1 VVSIKRRTFLK
12 GTAATGAVAV
22 AIGAGVLKP
31 SNVLAAWPEDAF
43 SQKTSAEALS
53 KLFGSAAITE
63 SGDIDLKTPDIAEN
77 GAVVPVSVSTTL
89 ANVQSISILVDKNP
103 QPLACTCDLTGV
115 VEGYVSTRIKM
126 GETSNV
132 IAVVKTAKGI
142 FSTKRMVKVTI
153 GGCGG

>member
-1 VVSIKRRTFLK
+1 MSIKRRTFLK
-12 GTAATGAVAV
+12 GTVATGALGV
-22 AIGAGVLKP
+22 AIGSGLLKP
-31 SNVLAAWPEDAF
+31 GTVMAAWPEDAF
-43 SQKTSAEALS
+43 TQKTTADAMT
-53 KLFGSAAITE
+53 KLFGSAAATE
-63 SGDIDLKTPDIAEN
+63 SGEIDLKTPDIAEN

-89 ANVQSISILVDKNP
+89 AGVQSISIFVDKNP
-103 QPLACTCDLTGV
+103 QPLACSCDLMAG

-132 IAVVKTAKGI
+132 VAVVKTAKGV